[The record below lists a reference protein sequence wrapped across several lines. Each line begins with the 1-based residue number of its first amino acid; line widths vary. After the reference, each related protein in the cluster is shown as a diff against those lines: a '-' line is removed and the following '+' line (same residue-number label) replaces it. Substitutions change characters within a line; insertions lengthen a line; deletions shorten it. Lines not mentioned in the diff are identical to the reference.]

1 VCVVREF
8 LDVVH
13 EAIQLPLRID
23 LRAVAQCEAIKA
35 LVHAQIREDG
45 LDQVLGADQPTYRV
59 TEWLD
64 QSLGSRHT
72 SE

>member
-1 VCVVREF
+1 
-8 LDVVH
+8 
-13 EAIQLPLRID
+13 
-23 LRAVAQCEAIKA
+23 
-35 LVHAQIREDG
+35 
-45 LDQVLGADQPTYRV
+45 LGADQPTYRV